1 MAEQNRNT
9 DDKQRKRTGLA
20 SRTDRTDRTQRA
32 QGNPRTDRTDRTQRP
47 SQLPRESRVQRRERQ
62 ARAADRIS
70 VTSTGNIFAED
81 AQARHGMRP
90 ESRRVLVLA
99 VVFAL
104 VFVTANLLPTHA
116 FASSLTTY
124 TLSAFLAD
132 VSNNI
137 ASFTAMLT
145 GYGAAFETR
154 FMAVLVCAVSGAAL
168 GLCGSTF
175 QGAFN
180 NPLAAPKTLGVM
192 SGGAL
197 GALLYVLWFKQ
208 YTPVMHGHGSV
219 TVSQITAWETSLD
232 PLSWFYLNY
241 GRCLCSI
248 VGCFIVVGIV
258 VALTTFLGRGKLSNI
273 IVIIFGQVFSVG
285 VTAVIQFARYYFT
298 VDGDSETALELAGIE
313 NYTMINTYHF
323 YDLII
328 VVLPIVVC
336 MVAVLLLRNRLTLLS
351 FGDDVANTMGIN
363 VKRTRYGMIAL
374 CTLMTALAISFCG
387 HVAFLGFISAHISR
401 RIVGPDFRFL
411 LPASMFTGGALITV
425 IEWICQSGLPFTSTY
440 AAGPVCSILGA
451 CLFMVIILRQQG
463 EGNHAW
469 K

>member
-1 MAEQNRNT
+1 MAKFPLRKPTDCKSDPAATGAGRDANRKSAPRSNRAT
-9 DDKQRKRTGLA
+9 
-20 SRTDRTDRTQRA
+20 SRSA
-32 QGNPRTDRTDRTQRP
+32 APGK
-47 SQLPRESRVQRRERQ
+47 LRESRAARRERQ
-62 ARAADRIS
+62 ARAVDRIS
-70 VTSTGNIFAED
+70 IRAGGNAFADD

-99 VVFAL
+99 VVFAI
-104 VFVTANLLPTHA
+104 VFVSANLLPTHA
-116 FASSLTTY
+116 FDASLTEY
-124 TLSAFLAD
+124 PLSAFLAD
-132 VSNNI
+132 VSNNL
-137 ASFTAMLT
+137 ASFVAMFA
-145 GYGAAFETR
+145 GYGQAFETR
-154 FMAVLVCAVSGAAL
+154 FMAVLVCAVGGAAL

-197 GALLYVLWFKQ
+197 GALVYVLWLKQ
-208 YTPVMHGHGSV
+208 YSPTMSGMHGSV
-219 TVSQITAWETSLD
+219 TVSQMANWEATLD
-232 PLSWFYLNY
+232 PFSWFYLHY

-248 VGCFIVVGIV
+248 VGCFVVVGIV
-258 VALTTFLGRGKLSNI
+258 VALTSFLGRGKLSNI
-273 IVIIFGQVFSVG
+273 IVIIFGQVFSIG
-285 VTAVIQFARYYFT
+285 VTALIQFGRYFFT
-298 VDGDSETALELAGIE
+298 VGGDSSTALELSQIE
-313 NYTMINTYHF
+313 NYTMVNTYYF
-323 YDLII
+323 RDLFI

-374 CTLMTALAISFCG
+374 CTVMTALAISFCG

-401 RIVGPDFRFL
+401 RIVGSDFRWL
-411 LPASMFTGGALITV
+411 LPASLFTGGALITV